1 MTHGDKPRHRIAAPA
16 AAAPDAGAVLGA
28 DQFAALMTAFGP
40 FEPVPHL
47 GVAVSGGAD
56 SMALCLLA
64 ETWARDCGGQVTAL
78 TVDHGLRPES
88 SGEARRVGGWLAA
101 RGTEHRVLRWR
112 GRKPSSG
119 LQAAARE
126 ARYRLLTSW
135 CREAGALHLLLAH
148 HMEDQAETFMLRL
161 EMGSGFEGL
170 SAMSAVVETAGVR
183 LLRPL
188 LGVPRRRLRA
198 TLEENSQPWIEDP
211 SNRDRR
217 FARTRVRNSLELF
230 SGAGLGAAQVATTA
244 AQLGWER
251 TALEE
256 ATAVLLARC
265 CAVYPAGYAYLDG
278 KVLMAAPVAVS
289 MRALARVLMCI
300 GGRAYAPRTER
311 LERLYGRLARERLRR
326 AATLCGCRLL
336 GAAGGILVCREGR
349 GAPAPVAAVAGGRVE
364 WDGRFVVEFSA
375 AKQEMGKVYLT
386 CLGRDGWAEI
396 VAERPLLRESNIP
409 SAVRTSLPALRHGT
423 GVCAVPHLDYTR
435 PSDAEPPLHIVR
447 ICFQPRNTLAGPGFA
462 MSVPI

>member
-1 MTHGDKPRHRIAAPA
+1 MTHGDKPRHRLAAPA
-16 AAAPDAGAVLGA
+16 TAAPGAGAALGA
-28 DQFAALMTAFGP
+28 DQFAALMTALGP
-40 FEPVPHL
+40 FESAPRL

-64 ETWARDCGGQVTAL
+64 ETWARGRGGQATAL
-78 TVDHGLRPES
+78 TVDHGLRPEAA
-88 SGEARRVGGWLAA
+88 GEARRVGGWLAA
-101 RGTEHRVLRWR
+101 RGIEHRVLRWR

-135 CREAGALHLLLAH
+135 CREAGVLHLLLAH
-148 HMEDQAETFMLRL
+148 HMGDQAETFMLRL

-170 SAMSAVVETAGVR
+170 SAMSAVVEKADVR

-198 TLEENSQPWIEDP
+198 TLEENAQPWIEDP

-217 FARTRVRNSLELF
+217 FARTRVRSSLAVL
-230 SGAGLGAAQVATTA
+230 SGAGLGAARVAATA
-244 AQLGWER
+244 ARLGR
-251 TALEE
+251 ARAALED

-265 CAVYPAGYAYLDG
+265 CAVYPAGYAHLDG
-278 KVLMAAPVAVS
+278 IALMAAPAAVS

-311 LERLYGRLARERLRR
+311 LERLHGRLAGGRLRH
-326 AATLCGCRLL
+326 AATLGGCRLL
-336 GAAGGILVCREGR
+336 GRADGILVCREGR

-375 AKQEMGKVYLT
+375 ARRDTGKVRLT
-386 CLGRDGWAEI
+386 RLGRDGWTEI
-396 VAERPLLRESNIP
+396 VAERPLLRGSAIP
-409 SAVRTSLPALRHGT
+409 SAARTSLPALRDET

-435 PSDAEPPLHIVR
+435 PGGAVPPLHIAR
-447 ICFQPRNTLAGPGFA
+447 IGFQPRNTLSGPGCA
-462 MSVPI
+462 ASAPI